1 MIGDLCCLTGKWKTT
16 HFYIWLNKVREVAM
30 LSSQNW
36 LVISFLDDPLKLAE
50 DNEFI
55 HHLWLSVLSPACT
68 QDNSI
73 LEWRVLKS
81 SDKSNI
87 TGESHFT
94 MIIQRPSLR
103 TFIPVSNWLRPKIG
117 RRREQEKIQFLSSDI
132 SIFQLLGC
140 TAFLRRNK
148 KGRDRDWSIS

>member
-1 MIGDLCCLTGKWKTT
+1 MSLKLVTSDLCCLTGKWKTT

-30 LSSQNW
+30 LNSQNW
-36 LVISFLDDPLKLAE
+36 LVIFFLDDPLTVAE

-94 MIIQRPSLR
+94 VIIQRSSLC
-103 TFIPVSNWLRPKIG
+103 TFIPVSNWLMLRIG
-117 RRREQEKIQFLSSDI
+117 EERQDKKQFLSSGFR
-132 SIFQLLGC
+132 IFQLLGC
-140 TAFLRRNK
+140 LGFLR
-148 KGRDRDWSIS
+148 